1 MNAEPAARRSRRA
14 PAGGGS
20 RQLRG
25 ILAEDA
31 GGANVARASLK
42 TVAAAAGVSVSSVSN
57 AYNKPGQLSDEVRER
72 IFRIAAEQGYGG
84 PDTAARTLRGKRAGA
99 IGVLITEGLTYAFTD
114 PYTTDMLAGLA
125 EVAERSQTA
134 ITLIPIASAQDNPAT
149 AVEESVLAVQ
159 QAVVDGIV
167 IYCVDPDHPARD
179 ALRRRDLPVVTNSDL
194 GDPDYGLVVIDET
207 AAAEPV
213 GALLRRLGHRR
224 VAVVAESA
232 ARPEGPPEWVPV
244 DRMALQLNRLEL
256 QRLAGFGDGL
266 GPDFDEL
273 AVVATGGNTEAAGYA
288 AARLVLERDPRPTAI
303 LAMSDVAGLAAMRA
317 VRDRGLEP
325 GRDVSVTGFD
335 DIPAAAA
342 AGLTTVRQPIRERG
356 VLLGRMLLDP
366 AYTERRVVLPTELI
380 ERASTGPAPRSR

>member
-1 MNAEPAARRSRRA
+1 MPTSTFPWNPDHGNVEVT
-14 PAGGGS
+14 
-20 RQLRG
+20 
-25 ILAEDA
+25 
-31 GGANVARASLK
+31 VARPSLK
-42 TVAAAAGVSVSSVSN
+42 TIAAAAGVSVSSVSN
-57 AYNKPGQLSDEVRER
+57 AYNKPGQLSDVVRER

-114 PYTTDMLAGLA
+114 PYTREMLAGLA

-134 ITLIPIASAQDNPAT
+134 ITLIPIASAQQAHAA

-167 IYCVDPDHPARD
+167 IYCVDPDHPARE

-194 GDPDYGLVVIDET
+194 GEPGYGLVIIDEV

-213 GALLRRLGHRR
+213 GALIRGFGHRR
-224 VAVVAESA
+224 VAVIAESA
-232 ARPEGPPEWVPV
+232 TRPDGPPELLPAE
-244 DRMALQLNRLEL
+244 RMALELNRLEL
-256 QRLAGFGDGL
+256 QRLAGFGRGL
-266 GPDFDEL
+266 DQDFDEL
-273 AVVATGGNTEAAGYA
+273 AVVVTGGNTDAAGYA
-288 AARLVLERDPRPTAI
+288 AAQLVLERDPRPTAI
-303 LAMSDVAGLAAMRA
+303 LAMSDVTGLAALRA
-317 VRDRGLEP
+317 VRDRGLRP
-325 GRDVSVTGFD
+325 GVDVSVTGFD

-366 AYTERRVVLPTELI
+366 TYTERQVVLKTELVG
-380 ERASTGPAPRSR
+380 RTSTGPAPVPP

>member
-1 MNAEPAARRSRRA
+1 VRVQAASIV
-14 PAGGGS
+14 PTSTFPWNPDQGNV
-20 RQLRG
+20 
-25 ILAEDA
+25 EVT
-31 GGANVARASLK
+31 VARPSLK

-99 IGVLITEGLTYAFTD
+99 IGVLIAEGLTYAFTD
-114 PYTTDMLAGLA
+114 PYTTQMLAGLA
-125 EVAERSQTA
+125 EVAEGSQTA
-134 ITLIPIASAQDNPAT
+134 ITLIPIASSQRNAPT

-179 ALRRRDLPVVTNSDL
+179 ALRRRDLPVVTNHDL
-194 GDPDYGLVVIDET
+194 DEPGYGLVVIDEA

-213 GALLRRLGHRR
+213 GALIRRLGHRR
-224 VAVVAESA
+224 VVIMAETSSQ
-232 ARPEGPPEWVPV
+232 PGGPPEMVPV
-244 DRMALQLNRLEL
+244 ERMATQLNRLEL
-256 QRLAGFGDGL
+256 ERLAGFGQGL
-266 GPDFDEL
+266 GPGIEEI
-273 AVVATGGNTEAAGYA
+273 AVVATGGNTDAAAYA
-288 AARLVLERDPRPTAI
+288 AAMLVLQRDPRTTAV
-303 LAMSDVAGLAAMRA
+303 LAMSDVAGIAALRA

-335 DIPAAAA
+335 DIPAATP

-366 AYTERRVVLPTELI
+366 AYTERHVLLPTELI
-380 ERASTGPAPRSR
+380 MRESTGPAPVRP